1 MDILSVLRTIGALS
15 LVLGLLGGAL
25 WIVRRYDIHFPTQLL
40 AGRSAD
46 RRLVLV
52 ERLALD
58 GRRAVML
65 IRCDDREHAVLV
77 APEGVVTLAQTRR
90 ADDLSTE
97 ANDA

>member
-1 MDILSVLRTIGALS
+1 MLRTIGALS
-15 LVLGLLGGAL
+15 LVLGLLGAAL
-25 WIVRRYDIHFPTQLL
+25 WIVRRYDIRMPSQWL
-40 AGRSAD
+40 AARGGE

-77 APEGVVTLAQTRR
+77 APEGVVTLPRTHR
-90 ADDLSTE
+90 ADDLPTE
-97 ANDA
+97 MKDA

>member
-1 MDILSVLRTIGALS
+1 MLRAIGALS

-25 WIVRRYDIHFPTQLL
+25 WIVRRYDIHLPTQLF
-40 AGRSAD
+40 AARSGE

-77 APEGVVTLAQTRR
+77 APEGVVTLHRTRR
-90 ADDLSTE
+90 VDDLPME

>member
-1 MDILSVLRTIGALS
+1 MLRTIGALS

-25 WIVRRYDIHFPTQLL
+25 WIVRRYDIRMRAPWL
-40 AGRSAD
+40 AARSAD

-77 APEGVVTLAQTRR
+77 APEGLLTLPATRR
-90 ADDLSTE
+90 AGDPSTE
-97 ANDA
+97 VNDA